1 MLTSVT
7 EIDWKDESFSG
18 KFLFLKG
25 SPRRLNCSF
34 DNPAENYS
42 MINRNFFAR
51 ALKITK

>member
-42 MINRNFFAR
+42 RINRNFFAR